1 VNRFPCK
8 GQEKNIFMKTS
19 QKINFFLIDG
29 AFSGS
34 LLCTRFTNRFFW
46 RKTDRSQLN
55 QSKKVNCVQFGD
67 CGVCNGEILKAG
79 NLSRI
84 FVNLEKAAI
93 SLKFTFC
100 GGVR

>member
-34 LLCTRFTNRFFW
+34 LRCTRFTNCLLGP
-46 RKTDRSQLN
+46 KTRQSQLN
-55 QSKKVNCVQFGD
+55 QTKKVNRVQFCD

-84 FVNLEKAAI
+84 FVNLEKAEI